1 MNKFDEKLAQYVED
15 AKKIGIAIDENL
27 LKLVTKGLGPSIY
40 SKDASTVAGTDQSEL
55 DRLKNNFLIKK
66 LGLKDG
72 PELNDAIHEVLKI
85 MGTSNKNKHRALV
98 YYLLTIKFN
107 KQSLYK

>member
-40 SKDASTVAGTDQSEL
+40 SKDASTVAGTDQTEL
-55 DRLKNNFLIKK
+55 DRLKNNFLIKINEK
-66 LGLKDG
+66 LIKTEGEIQFFL
-72 PELNDAIHEVLKI
+72 
-85 MGTSNKNKHRALV
+85 MFLV
-98 YYLLTIKFN
+98 CYYLSIVCLFCELLCT
-107 KQSLYK
+107 